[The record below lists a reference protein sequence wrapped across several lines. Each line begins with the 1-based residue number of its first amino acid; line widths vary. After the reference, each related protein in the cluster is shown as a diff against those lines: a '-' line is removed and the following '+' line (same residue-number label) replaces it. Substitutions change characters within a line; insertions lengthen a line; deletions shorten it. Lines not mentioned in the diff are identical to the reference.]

1 MCGSLDF
8 VVIRYVL
15 FVNDFIDM
23 VEWVVVKE
31 IRIFVSVF
39 YFFMNEEDIEQFVMG
54 YIFFSE
60 NKIFKDLV
68 LQYFV
73 YIILKYREFRF

>member
-39 YFFMNEEDIEQFVMG
+39 YFFMNEEDIE
-54 YIFFSE
+54 
-60 NKIFKDLV
+60 
-68 LQYFV
+68 
-73 YIILKYREFRF
+73 